1 MLKEISNRGF
11 ENGKEQL
18 IAEVYSLQ
26 EPVMGSSACPER
38 SRGACPRKR
47 KSIRGQQI
55 LEYAILIAAISAA
68 LTAMFVYGKRG
79 LQSMVRQTADQIG
92 PQKDSEQIMSGA
104 LVNITPMRGSS
115 AITTYSSDTMD
126 VQKTGEA
133 RSYDTASVSFSS
145 GNSTTIT
152 ETAIVRQN

>member
-1 MLKEISNRGF
+1 MLKKISNREF
-11 ENGKEQL
+11 EDGKEQPM
-18 IAEVYSLQ
+18 AEMYSLQ
-26 EPVMGSSACPER
+26 EPVMGSS
-38 SRGACPRKR
+38 ACPRKR

-68 LTAMFVYGKRG
+68 LMTMYVYGKRG
-79 LQSMVRQTADQIG
+79 LQSMIRYSADQIG
-92 PQKDSEQIMSGA
+92 PQKDSEQIMAGA
-104 LVNITPMRGSS
+104 LVNIAPMRGSS

-133 RSYDTASVSFSS
+133 RSYDTASNSFSS
-145 GNSTTIT
+145 GSSTTIT